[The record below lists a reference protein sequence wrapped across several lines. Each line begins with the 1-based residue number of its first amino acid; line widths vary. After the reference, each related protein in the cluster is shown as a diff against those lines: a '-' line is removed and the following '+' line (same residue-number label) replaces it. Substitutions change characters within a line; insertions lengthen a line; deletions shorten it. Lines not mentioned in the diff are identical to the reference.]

1 MILAG
6 DIGATKTLL
15 ALFDWTD
22 ERVEPIREDSFW
34 SQDYE
39 SLEDILSEFLDQD
52 EMAVPPE
59 LEEDGANSQDSPV
72 SSPRLSGSEIRASLT
87 TACFGVPGPVI
98 DNACKTTNLPWLLK
112 GETLAEHLQ
121 VKTVRLVNDLEAT
134 GHGLLVLRPDEL
146 ESLTPTIPRM
156 ETGTR
161 SLLAAGSGLG
171 EVTLFWDGIRYHM
184 CPSEG
189 GHTDFGP
196 NSDREIELLR
206 YLRTSYLHVSYERV
220 LSGPGLHTIYQFLR
234 DTQKNEPT
242 WFAEKL
248 PTGNPSALI
257 SEAALAG
264 KPEIC
269 VDALKLFVSI
279 YGAEAS
285 NMALKTLSYGGVYL
299 GGGIAPKILPF
310 LRDGVF
316 MKAFMAK
323 GRYKRLLSKIP
334 VQVILNPQAALLG
347 AASLAAQL
355 ANKA

>member
-15 ALFDWTD
+15 AVFDWKD

-39 SLEDILSEFLDQD
+39 SLEDIIKEFLD
-52 EMAVPPE
+52 
-59 LEEDGANSQDSPV
+59 EDKMGMGLDSEGDGEDSQDSPD
-72 SSPRLSGSEIRASLT
+72 SSKKLSGAEIRGSLT
-87 TACFGVPGPVI
+87 AACFGVPGPVR
-98 DNACKTTNLPWLLK
+98 DNSCKATNLPWVLQ
-112 GETLAEHLQ
+112 GETLAEHL
-121 VKTVRLVNDLEAT
+121 KIHTVRLVNDLEAT

-146 ESLTPTIPRM
+146 ESLTPAIPRV
-156 ETGTR
+156 ESGTR

-171 EVTLFWDGIRYHM
+171 EATLFWDGTRYHL

-189 GHTDFGP
+189 GHTDFAP

-206 YLRTSYLHVSYERV
+206 YLRASYLHVSYERV
-220 LSGPGLHTIYQFLR
+220 LSGPGLHVIYQFLR
-234 DTQKNEPT
+234 DTQKNEQT

-248 PTGNPSALI
+248 PTGDPSAMI
-257 SEAALAG
+257 AEAALAG
-264 KPEIC
+264 KPDIC

-310 LRDGVF
+310 LREGTF
-316 MKAFMAK
+316 LKAFLSK

-355 ANKA
+355 ANPR